1 MFFHTRG
8 KAVSS
13 ELFRFPAF
21 GVFWR
26 EKRRKGNT
34 FNFPFQQRKT
44 VLEFDAIK

>member
-1 MFFHTRG
+1 MRG
-8 KAVSS
+8 KAVSN
-13 ELFRFPAF
+13 ELFRVPAF

-44 VLEFDAIK
+44 VMEMHVIK